1 MVLKEIII
9 QGAAEH
15 NLKNVGLRLPRNAL
29 ITITGVSGSGKSSLA
44 FDTIYREGQRRFVES
59 LSTYARQF
67 MGRMDKPRVERIE
80 GLSPTVSIDQKSVN
94 RNPRSTVGTITEI
107 YDHFR
112 LLYARLGIPHCA
124 RCGQEV
130 TALGADPIVSRI
142 LELPENTKVQILA
155 PVVRERKGH
164 YRKDLEGWRLKGFVR
179 ARIDGVEVR
188 LEDEIDLHRYKK
200 HTIEL
205 VIDRLRV
212 SAGKRSRIA
221 DAVEM
226 ALGLTGSL
234 VTVFAGGENRTY
246 SSKLSCP
253 SCDIDIP
260 EMEPSLFSFNSP
272 QGACP
277 ECNGLG
283 FNKSVDPALIVPD
296 PSLSINEGAIRTMT
310 KTGYLAYSRLGR
322 ESLAKVAAHFG
333 FSLDQPWSELTRKQQ
348 NLLLYGSGDQ
358 KVRLSFEWKSCS
370 SSLRVKGEDNK
381 PIAGIIP
388 SMEKAYRF
396 SRPTHLEKFMRA
408 GTCPACNGAR
418 LRDGALAVLFGGRR
432 IDELAALS
440 VRDANLFFRGLLLEG
455 RSQTIGRDLLAEI
468 RARIDFLE
476 GVGLGY
482 LTIDR
487 PASSL
492 SGGEAQ
498 RVRLATQLG
507 AGLQGVVYVLDEPS
521 IGLHD
526 RDNRRLIGALEDL
539 RDRANTVV
547 VVEHDRAMITSSD
560 HLVDMGPGAGR
571 LGGEVVAAG
580 TPDEVAAGG
589 AHERPEGVT
598 ARYLRGTETIPF
610 PTKRR
615 SPSEGCLVIRG
626 ARQFNL
632 KKITASFPVGLLTVV
647 TGVSGSG
654 KSTLVSKTLVP
665 ALRTALRRQNVAALG
680 RQDRSERIA
689 GMGETF
695 TSMAGVRHFDRV
707 VEINQSPIGRTPRS
721 NPATYTKVFGLIRD
735 VFAQSGESRL
745 KGYDKGRFSF
755 NKKGGRCETCGGSG
769 VLEMEMHFL
778 PNVEIPC
785 EDCHG
790 RRYNRETLEILY
802 RGKSIFDVLEMTV
815 AEALDFFGKHRKIV
829 PVLETLRDVG
839 LGYIALG
846 QSSTTLSGG
855 EAQRVKLAAELCR
868 PSTGRTFYVLDEP
881 TTGLHFADIRV
892 LLETLQRLV
901 DAGNTMV
908 IIEHNL
914 DVIKVADQLIDLGP
928 EGGDEG
934 GRIVAAGRP
943 EEVALVE
950 ASLTGASL
958 APLLGLA
965 RETRS
970 ATRGAGKR
978 KPPAVGRAEPG
989 SGPDTRAIRV
999 EGARIHNLKNLDV
1012 SIPHNKLTVVTG
1024 LSGSGKSSLAF
1035 DTIFA
1040 EGQRRF
1046 VESLSTYARRFVARL
1061 DRVPVERIDGLAP
1074 AIAIDQRSSARNP
1087 RSTVAT
1093 STEIHDYLRVLFAR
1107 VGQPH
1112 CASCHK
1118 PIKAYSP
1125 GPAAA
1130 HAFEKMGNR
1139 KVLVT
1144 APLHRSGLDRETALR
1159 RPEDLVEIVPDL
1171 RKKGFVRLW
1180 IDGTILRLDSDRAA
1194 DRFDRKGGENGIDL
1208 VVDRLSLKKG
1218 SQGRLA
1224 DSLEQAFR
1232 EGHGMA
1238 LVRAAEGDDALF
1250 YSTVPGCIDCG
1261 VFVDDIS
1268 PRLFSFNSHIGA
1280 CPTCDGLGA
1289 LERCDPDRLITEPGR
1304 PLLDGAMPGK
1314 VGSWLSRKGGLD
1326 EAVYHAL
1333 GRQFAFDPATA
1344 WRKIPARARRAVL
1357 SGEGLPQNTLTVTM
1371 KRRSARKMREYTFE
1385 TEWYGLLHR
1394 IEEMYRNV
1402 NGSGWRGRVIA
1413 SVLARSVCP
1422 DCNGS
1427 RLKPEAMAVTVGKRN
1442 IETIQSLRIEAALRF
1457 FDELEFEGS
1466 ARIVAKDA
1474 LREISNRL
1482 RFLCDVG
1489 LGYLTLD
1496 RSSSTLS
1503 GGEAQRIRLASQL
1516 GNRLVGVIYVLDE
1529 PTVGLHQRDVD
1540 RLLDTLFDLKKL
1552 GNTVIAVEHDRGTI
1566 LRADHVVDMGPGAGR
1581 TGGRVTAQGS
1591 PRKIMNSPQS
1601 ITGRY
1606 LSGESVVD
1614 EPRARRAGSGCDL
1627 LIKGATRY
1635 NLKNI
1640 DVSFPL
1646 GRFTAVTGVSGS
1658 GKSTLVMELLHE
1670 SLKGVLSKG
1679 RSKSGPRRDGLKGLD
1694 GHGQVDKLVVIDQ
1707 NPIGRSSASNPATY
1721 TGAFDPIRD
1730 VFASTAEARMRGFTK
1745 GRFSFNAGAGRCPAC
1760 KGRGVEVVEMHFL
1773 ADVTI
1778 TCAVCDGKRF
1788 DRETLAV
1795 AYRGKTISD
1804 VLAMDVSEAVEF
1816 FKNHRRINR
1825 ILGILERVGLGYIV
1839 LGQSSSTLSGGEAQ
1853 RIKLAAE
1860 LCKTDT
1866 GRTIYL
1872 LDEPTT
1878 GLHFEDVKSLM
1889 GILHMLVDR
1898 GNSVIVVEHNLDLI
1912 AGVDHVIDLGPGGG
1926 DAGGTVVAEGTPEQV
1941 ARNRKSHTGR
1951 YLAGYFREQKIW
1963 KGVCTG

>member
-112 LLYARLGIPHCA
+112 LLYARLGVPHCA
-124 RCGQEV
+124 QCGQEV

-142 LELPENTKVQILA
+142 LEMPEGTKVQILA
-155 PVVRERKGH
+155 PVVRARKGH

-179 ARIDGVEVR
+179 ARIDGSEVR

-205 VIDRLRV
+205 VIDRLKV
-212 SAGKRSRIA
+212 ADDKRARIA

-234 VTVFAGGENRTY
+234 VTVLANGESRTY

-253 SCDIDIP
+253 TCDIDIP

-296 PSLSINEGAIRTMT
+296 PSLSINDGAIRTMT
-310 KTGYLAYSRLGR
+310 KTGYLCYARLGR
-322 ESLAKVAAHFG
+322 ESLNKVASHFG
-333 FSLDQPWSELTRKQQ
+333 FSLDQPWSTLTRTQQ

-358 KVRLSFEWKSCS
+358 KVRLAFEWKSCS

-388 SMEKAYRF
+388 TMEKAYRF
-396 SRPTHLEKFMRA
+396 SRPNHLEKFMRV
-408 GTCPACNGAR
+408 GTCPACSGAR
-418 LRDGALAVLFGGRR
+418 LRDTALAVLFGGRR
-432 IDELAALS
+432 IDELSALS
-440 VRDANLFFRGLLLEG
+440 VRDANLFFRNLVLEG
-455 RSQTIGRDLLAEI
+455 RNEAIGRDLLAEI
-468 RARIDFLE
+468 RSRIEFLE

-487 PASSL
+487 AASSL

-526 RDNRRLIGALEDL
+526 RDNRRLIGALEGL

-547 VVEHDRAMITSSD
+547 VVEHDRAMMTASD

-580 TPDEVAAGG
+580 RPEEVAAKAG
-589 AHERPEGVT
+589 EVFEGST
-598 ARYLRGTETIPF
+598 ARYLSGAETIPL
-610 PTKRR
+610 PENRR
-615 SPSEGCLVIRG
+615 ALPKERLVVRG

-632 KKITASFPVGLLTVV
+632 KKINAAFPVGLLTVV

-654 KSTLVSKTLVP
+654 KSTLVTKTLVP
-665 ALRTALRRQNVAALG
+665 ALRSALRLPDGA
-680 RQDRSERIA
+680 DRLDA
-689 GMGETF
+689 KGETF
-695 TSMAGVRHFDRV
+695 TSLTGARHFDRV
-707 VEINQSPIGRTPRS
+707 VEIDQSPIGRTPRS

-735 VFAQSGESRL
+735 VFAQSAEARL

-785 EDCHG
+785 EDCRG

-815 AEALDFFGKHRKIV
+815 AEALEFFGKHRKIV
-829 PVLETLRDVG
+829 PILETLRDVG

-881 TTGLHFADIRV
+881 TTGLHFADIG
-892 LLETLQRLV
+892 LLLVTLQRLV

-914 DVIKVADQLIDLGP
+914 DVIKVADHLIDLGP

-934 GRIVAAGRP
+934 GRIVAAGPP

-958 APLLGLA
+958 APMLGLEKKRRGRRRSKKSRTPGGA
-965 RETRS
+965 KSFDRER
-970 ATRGAGKR
+970 AGAEG
-978 KPPAVGRAEPG
+978 VH
-989 SGPDTRAIRV
+989 DTRAIRV

-1035 DTIFA
+1035 DTVFA

-1061 DRVPVERIDGLAP
+1061 DRVPVERIEGLAP
-1074 AIAIDQRSSARNP
+1074 AIAIDQRSAARNP

-1093 STEIHDYLRVLFAR
+1093 TTEIHDYLRVLFAR

-1112 CASCHK
+1112 CASCRK

-1130 HAFEKMGNR
+1130 EALERLIGR
-1139 KVLVT
+1139 RVLVT
-1144 APLHRSGLDRETALR
+1144 APLYRPGLDRETALR
-1159 RPEDLVEIVPDL
+1159 GPDDLAEIVTDL
-1171 RKKGFVRLW
+1171 RKKGYLRLS
-1180 IDGTILRLDSDRAA
+1180 IGGELVRLDSESAVERIDGKALA
-1194 DRFDRKGGENGIDL
+1194 KGIDL
-1208 VVDRLSLKKG
+1208 VVDRISLKRG
-1218 SQGRLA
+1218 SRTRLA
-1224 DSLEQAFR
+1224 ESLEQAFR

-1238 LVRAAEGDDALF
+1238 IVREADGGSELF
-1250 YSTVPGCIDCG
+1250 YSSVPGCIDCG
-1261 VFVDDIS
+1261 EFVDDLS
-1268 PRLFSFNSHIGA
+1268 PRLFSFNSPIGA
-1280 CPTCDGLGA
+1280 CPTCDGLGE
-1289 LERCDPDRLITEPGR
+1289 LESCDPERLISKPDR
-1304 PLLDGAMPGK
+1304 PLLLGAMPGK

-1326 EAVYHAL
+1326 EAAFFAL
-1333 GRQFAFDPATA
+1333 GRLFAFDPATP
-1344 WRKIPARARRAVL
+1344 WRKLPAKARRAVL
-1357 SGEGLPQNTLTVTM
+1357 SGEGVPDNSLTVTM

-1394 IEEMYRNV
+1394 VEEMYRNV

-1413 SVLARSVCP
+1413 SVLARAACA
-1422 DCNGS
+1422 DCGGS
-1427 RLKPEAMAVTVGKRN
+1427 RLRPEAMAVTVGGRN
-1442 IETIQSLRIEAALRF
+1442 IEAVQSLRIEAALRF
-1457 FDELEFEGS
+1457 FDDLDLDGQ
-1466 ARIVAKDA
+1466 ARIVARDA
-1474 LREISNRL
+1474 LREITNRL
-1482 RFLCDVG
+1482 RFLCHVG

-1496 RSSSTLS
+1496 RPSSTLS

-1552 GNTVIAVEHDRGTI
+1552 GNTIVAVEHDRGTI
-1566 LRADHVVDMGPGAGR
+1566 LRADHVIDMGPGAGR
-1581 TGGRVTAQGS
+1581 MGGRITAQGT
-1591 PRKIMNSPQS
+1591 PKKIMKSTES

-1614 EPRARRAGSGCDL
+1614 GRRARRAGSGRVL
-1627 LIKGATRY
+1627 RIEGARRF

-1640 DVSFPL
+1640 DVDFPL

-1658 GKSTLVMELLHE
+1658 GKSTLVMELLHQ
-1670 SLKGVLSKG
+1670 SLKDALRPARKG
-1679 RSKSGPRRDGLKGLD
+1679 AQPARPCEGIGALRGA
-1694 GHGQVDKLVVIDQ
+1694 GHVDKLVVIDQ

-1721 TGAFDPIRD
+1721 TGAFDPIRT
-1730 VFASTAEARMRGFTK
+1730 VFASTAEARMRGFGK
-1745 GRFSFNAGAGRCPAC
+1745 GRFSFNSGAGRCPAC

-1778 TCAVCDGKRF
+1778 TCAVCGGKRF
-1788 DRETLAV
+1788 DRETLSV
-1795 AYRGKTISD
+1795 TYRGKTVSD
-1804 VLAMDVSEAVEF
+1804 VLSMDVSEAAEF
-1816 FKNHRRINR
+1816 FKNHRRISR

-1866 GRTIYL
+1866 GSTLYL

-1889 GILHMLVDR
+1889 GVLHMLVDR

-1912 AGVDHVIDLGPGGG
+1912 AGVDHVIDLGPDGGDGGG
-1926 DAGGTVVAEGTPEQV
+1926 RVVAEGTPEKV

-1951 YLAGYFREQKIW
+1951 YLAGYFRELESW
-1963 KGVCTG
+1963 KEVCAR

>member
-112 LLYARLGIPHCA
+112 LLYARLGVPHCA

-142 LELPENTKVQILA
+142 LELPEGTKVQILA

-164 YRKDLEGWRLKGFVR
+164 YRKDIEGWRLKGFVR
-179 ARIDGVEVR
+179 ARIDGSEVR
-188 LEDEIDLHRYKK
+188 LEDEINLHRYKK

-212 SAGKRSRIA
+212 SAGKRSRIS

-234 VTVFAGGENRTY
+234 VTLLAGNESRTY

-253 SCDIDIP
+253 TCDIDIP

-277 ECNGLG
+277 DCNGLG
-283 FNKSVDPALIVPD
+283 FNKSVDAALIVPD
-296 PSLSINEGAIRTMT
+296 PSLSINDGAIRTMT
-310 KTGYLAYSRLGR
+310 KTGYLCYARLGR

-333 FSLDQPWSELTRKQQ
+333 FSLDQSWSSLTRTQQ

-358 KVRLSFEWKSCS
+358 EVRLSFEWKSGS

-388 SMEKAYRF
+388 TMEKAYRF
-396 SRPTHLEKFMRA
+396 SRPNHLEKFMRV

-418 LRDGALAVLFGGRR
+418 LRAAALAVLFNGRR
-432 IDELAALS
+432 IDELSALA
-440 VRDANLFFRGLLLEG
+440 VRDANLFFRGLALEG
-455 RSQTIGRDLLAEI
+455 RAKAIGRDLIAEI
-468 RARIDFLE
+468 RSRIDFLE
-476 GVGLGY
+476 GVGLDY

-526 RDNRRLIGALEDL
+526 RDNRRLIGALKDL
-539 RDRANTVV
+539 RDRSNTVV
-547 VVEHDRAMITSSD
+547 VVEHDRAMMTSSD

-571 LGGEVVAAG
+571 HGGEVVAAG
-580 TPDEVAAGG
+580 TPEAVAAGR
-589 AHERPEGVT
+589 AHELPEGVT
-598 ARYLRGTETIPF
+598 ARYLRGTETIPL
-610 PTKRR
+610 PEKRR
-615 SPSEGCLVIRG
+615 SLPKDRLLIRG

-632 KKITASFPVGLLTVV
+632 KKINASFPVGLLTVV

-665 ALRTALRRQNVAALG
+665 ALRSALRLKNRAEG
-680 RQDRSERIA
+680 IA
-689 GMGETF
+689 GKGETL
-695 TSMAGVRHFDRV
+695 TSMVGARHFDRV
-707 VEINQSPIGRTPRS
+707 VEIDQSPIGRTPRS

-735 VFAQSGESRL
+735 VFAQSVEARL

-802 RGKSIFDVLEMTV
+802 RGKSVFDVLEMTV

-868 PSTGRTFYVLDEP
+868 PSTGQTFYVLDEP

-892 LLETLQRLV
+892 LLVTLQRLV

-914 DVIKVADQLIDLGP
+914 DVIKVADHLIDLGP

-934 GRIVAAGRP
+934 GRIVAVGTP

-950 ASLTGASL
+950 SSLTGASL
-958 APLLGLA
+958 APLLGLSKN
-965 RETRS
+965 R
-970 ATRGAGKR
+970 RGAEKAKSSAGTR
-978 KPPAVGRAEPG
+978 AGRE
-989 SGPDTRAIRV
+989 SGHDTRAIRV
-999 EGARIHNLKNLDV
+999 EGARIHNLKNIDV

-1024 LSGSGKSSLAF
+1024 LSGSGKSSLAI

-1061 DRVPVERIDGLAP
+1061 DRVPVERIEGLAP

-1087 RSTVAT
+1087 RSTVST

-1112 CASCHK
+1112 CASCRK

-1130 HAFEKMGNR
+1130 HALEHMNKR
-1139 KVLVT
+1139 KVMVT
-1144 APLHRSGLDRETALR
+1144 APLYRPGLDRDTALR
-1159 RPEDLVEIVPDL
+1159 NPDDLSEIVADL

-1180 IDGTILRLDSDRAA
+1180 IDGSIVRLDSEEAA
-1194 DRFDRKGGENGIDL
+1194 AGFDRKAVEEGIDL
-1208 VVDRLSLKKG
+1208 IVDRLGIKRS

-1224 DSLEQAFR
+1224 DSLEEAFR

-1238 LVRAAEGDDALF
+1238 LVRAAEGGGDLF

-1261 VFVDDIS
+1261 EFVDDIS
-1268 PRLFSFNSHIGA
+1268 PRFFSFNSHVGA
-1280 CPTCDGLGA
+1280 CPSCDGLGS
-1289 LERCDPDRLITEPGR
+1289 LESCDPERLISEPDR
-1304 PLLDGAMPGK
+1304 PLLGGAMPGK

-1326 EAVYHAL
+1326 EAVIHAL
-1333 GRQFAFDPATA
+1333 GRLFAFDPSAP

-1357 SGEGLPQNTLTVTM
+1357 SGEGVRGNTLTVTM
-1371 KRRSARKMREYTFE
+1371 KRRSARKMREYTFD
-1385 TEWYGLLHR
+1385 TEWYGLLR
-1394 IEEMYRNV
+1394 RVEEMYRNV

-1413 SVLARSVCP
+1413 SVLSRTVCP
-1422 DCNGS
+1422 DCGGS
-1427 RLKPEAMAVTVGKRN
+1427 RLKPEAMAVTVGEKN
-1442 IETIQSLRIEAALRF
+1442 IEAIQSLRIEAALRF
-1457 FDELEFEGS
+1457 FDELELEGQ

-1474 LREISNRL
+1474 LREITNRL

-1489 LGYLTLD
+1489 LGHLTLD
-1496 RSSSTLS
+1496 RPSSTLS

-1540 RLLDTLFDLKKL
+1540 RLLDTLIDLKKL

-1566 LRADHVVDMGPGAGR
+1566 LRADHVIDMGPGAGR
-1581 TGGRVTAQGS
+1581 SGGRVTAQGT
-1591 PRKIMNSPQS
+1591 PRKIMKSPES

-1614 EPRARRAGSGCDL
+1614 EPRAHRPGNGCDL
-1627 LIKGATRY
+1627 RIEGATRY

-1640 DVSFPL
+1640 DVAFPL

-1670 SLKGVLSKG
+1670 SLKAMLQSHRGGSTI
-1679 RSKSGPRRDGLKGLD
+1679 REGLKSL
-1694 GHGQVDKLVVIDQ
+1694 HGFRKVDKLVVIDQ

-1730 VFASTAEARMRGFTK
+1730 LFASTPEARMRGFAK
-1745 GRFSFNAGAGRCPAC
+1745 GRFSFNSGAGRCPAC

-1788 DRETLAV
+1788 DRQTLAV
-1795 AYRGKTISD
+1795 SYRGKTISD
-1804 VLAMDVSEAVEF
+1804 VLAMDVAEAAEF
-1816 FKNHRRINR
+1816 FKNHKRISR
-1825 ILGILERVGLGYIV
+1825 VLGILERVGLGYIV

-1866 GRTIYL
+1866 GSTLYL

-1912 AGVDHVIDLGPGGG
+1912 SGVDHVIDLGPGGG
-1926 DAGGTVVAEGTPEQV
+1926 DAGGRVVAEGTPEQV

-1951 YLAGYFREQKIW
+1951 YLAGYFRELESW
-1963 KGVCTG
+1963 KGVCAG